1 MTSKC
6 SPFVDSVLR
15 PRWWAVVATLS
26 ALTLAGCTT
35 LSARRIAYDTEEF
48 DSTTTHTRTFPA
60 TAAQT
65 CEAARRA
72 LLSQG
77 YLITAANADLVTGR
91 KSFQPANEVHV
102 EVEFRVVCAKEAQ
115 AARGKPKRE
124 STIAFVSALQDRYS
138 LKKTNNSASVGVG
151 VLGSLSVPFS
161 ASDDAL
167 VKVAS
172 ETVTDGRFYDRFFV
186 LLDQYLAV
194 DAEAM
199 TDDPEHAPAP
209 GPAPSAAAAAPAA
222 AALAVPPAS
231 ASTPATVPTAAPS
244 AAPNPAPAPVAAPV
258 PASAPAPASGPAP
271 TSAPGAVSSP
281 ASEVNLP
288 VQASSTRG

>member
-1 MTSKC
+1 MW
-6 SPFVDSVLR
+6 P
-15 PRWWAVVATLS
+15 
-26 ALTLAGCTT
+26 G
-35 LSARRIAYDTEEF
+35 
-48 DSTTTHTRTFPA
+48 
-60 TAAQT
+60 
-65 CEAARRA
+65 
-72 LLSQG
+72 
-77 YLITAANADLVTGR
+77 
-91 KSFQPANEVHV
+91 
-102 EVEFRVVCAKEAQ
+102 
-115 AARGKPKRE
+115 ARGKPKRE

-199 TDDPEHAPAP
+199 MDDPAPA
-209 GPAPSAAAAAPAA
+209 PAPSAAAAAPAA

-231 ASTPATVPTAAPS
+231 ASTPATVPAAAPS

-258 PASAPAPASGPAP
+258 PASAPPPASGPAP